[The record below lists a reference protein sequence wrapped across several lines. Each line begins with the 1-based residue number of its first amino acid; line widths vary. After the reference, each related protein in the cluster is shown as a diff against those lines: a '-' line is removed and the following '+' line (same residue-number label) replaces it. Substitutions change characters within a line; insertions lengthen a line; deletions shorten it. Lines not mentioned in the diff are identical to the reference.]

1 MGIPM
6 RITAI
11 DGLVARCEA
20 KGAERAVSLLLLAD
34 TDLQVGDHVVVHRG
48 HALERITPE
57 RAAAAWA
64 VYDAMLAAE
73 PSPLPDPD
81 AAGV

>member
-1 MGIPM
+1 M

-20 KGAERAVSLLLLAD
+20 KGAERSVSLLLLAD
-34 TDLQVGDHVVVHRG
+34 AGLQVGDHVVVHRG
-48 HALERITPE
+48 QALEQITPE

-64 VYDAMLAAE
+64 LYDAMLAAA
-73 PSPLPDPD
+73 PVPDL
-81 AAGV
+81 G